1 MSISGAGKQPN
12 QPGDNPRY
20 IRVAGT
26 DRIYDRNKLLVVLL
40 VPLMMTLMQV
50 SAVNNVLSAMGQA
63 VSASDAQLQ
72 WVLSGYALAVGIV
85 LVPAGRIGD
94 IFGRSSVFVI
104 GFSIFTVASLL
115 VGLANDPTT
124 LNLLRLVQGFGAGV
138 LSPQTTGL
146 IQQYFTG
153 QARARAF
160 ALFGLVV
167 SMSVAV
173 GPLMS
178 GLLIG
183 ALGRETGWRWSFII
197 NFPIGIIGIILAL
210 MWLPF
215 GKERRH
221 VGPKKGE
228 ARREYIDSQ
237 KSKGVPYKKRKR
249 IDLDPIGMGMLIL
262 AVLGVMLPFM
272 STGQVWVWALLP
284 TAVILIGAW
293 VLWER
298 RYKKRGREPMV
309 DLDLFKIKTFSYSA
323 AISAVQF
330 LGMTSI
336 FVVLALFLQ
345 RGLGATA
352 LQVGLVS
359 LPNALIS
366 GYAAIWSGKRA
377 VEHGRGVQV
386 MALILMLV
394 GVLGSIAVIWS
405 IEFGI
410 SFWWLMIPLTVLGFG
425 QGAMGSANQTQSM
438 LDVPPTAGGTAG
450 GVMQTGQRISTAVG
464 NAIIT
469 AVFFLGQ
476 RLYTG
481 DDGWYIGIILA
492 YVAITFFIII
502 ALVIAISFWRDGYK
516 ERRTTATDGAV

>member
-1 MSISGAGKQPN
+1 MYNSETGRQPD
-12 QPGDNPRY
+12 QADENPRY

-26 DRIYDRNKLLVVLL
+26 DRIYDRNKLLAVLL

-50 SAVNNVLSAMGQA
+50 SSVNNVLLAMGQA

-104 GFSIFTVASLL
+104 GFAIFTVASLL
-115 VGLANDPTT
+115 VGLSNDATV
-124 LNLLRLVQGFGAGV
+124 LNLMRLVQGFGAGV

-173 GPLMS
+173 GPLLS
-178 GLLIG
+178 GVLIG
-183 ALGRETGWRWSFII
+183 ALGSESGWRWSFII
-197 NFPIGIIGIILAL
+197 NFPIGVIGLVLAF

-221 VGPKKGE
+221 VGSKKNQS
-228 ARREYIDSQ
+228 RREHIEKQ
-237 KSKGVPYKKRKR
+237 KKKGVPYKKRTR
-249 IDLDPIGMGMLIL
+249 VDLDPFGMVLIAS
-262 AVLGVMLPFM
+262 AVLGIMLPFM
-272 STGQVWVWALLP
+272 STGAAWIWVLLP
-284 TAVILIGAW
+284 VAVVLLVIW
-293 VLWER
+293 VAWER
-298 RYKKRGREPMV
+298 RYKKRGNEPMV

-323 AISAVQF
+323 AIAAVQF
-330 LGMTSI
+330 LGSTSI
-336 FVVLALFLQ
+336 FVVLAMFLQ

-352 LQVGLVS
+352 LEVGLVT

-366 GYAAIWSGKRA
+366 GYAAMWAGKRA

-386 MALILMLV
+386 MAITLILV
-394 GVLGSIAVIWS
+394 GVLGSVLVVWGVQQ
-405 IEFGI
+405 GI
-410 SFWWLMIPLTVLGFG
+410 SFWWFMLPLTIMGFG
-425 QGAMGSANQTQSM
+425 LGAMGSANQTQSM
-438 LDVPPTAGGTAG
+438 LDVPADQGGTAG
-450 GVMQTGQRISTAVG
+450 GVMQTGQRISTAIG

-469 AVFFLGQ
+469 AVFFFVQ
-476 RLYTG
+476 RLYSG

-492 YVAITFFIII
+492 YVVVTFFIVVALII
-502 ALVIAISFWRDGYK
+502 AFAFWRDGYK
-516 ERRTTATDGAV
+516 ERHDKASTAN